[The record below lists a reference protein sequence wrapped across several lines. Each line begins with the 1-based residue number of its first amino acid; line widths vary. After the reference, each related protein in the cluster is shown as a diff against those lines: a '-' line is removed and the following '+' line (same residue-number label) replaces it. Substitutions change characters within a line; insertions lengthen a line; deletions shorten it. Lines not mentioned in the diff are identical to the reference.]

1 MMLTSC
7 FVSGPTHAFVLSC
20 GLSVAHFLA
29 AEMTRMSFGLCGLV
43 ALQIVAWLA
52 TGLATG
58 LVLLSYITTLLWQAV
73 SGA

>member
-52 TGLATG
+52 TGL
-58 LVLLSYITTLLWQAV
+58 VLLSYITTLLWQAV